1 MHSSLL
7 CVRSCLRDFNVVCL
21 VCEIWGA
28 RSSVNTD
35 SDFVGCDA
43 VTGISSSHVPVFR
56 VTQLKA
62 LKAEAL

>member
-7 CVRSCLRDFNVVCL
+7 YVRGCPRDSNAVCS

-28 RSSVNTD
+28 HSSVNID
-35 SDFVGCDA
+35 SGFVGCDA
-43 VTGISSSHVPVFR
+43 VTGISSSHAPVFR

-62 LKAEAL
+62 LKAKAL